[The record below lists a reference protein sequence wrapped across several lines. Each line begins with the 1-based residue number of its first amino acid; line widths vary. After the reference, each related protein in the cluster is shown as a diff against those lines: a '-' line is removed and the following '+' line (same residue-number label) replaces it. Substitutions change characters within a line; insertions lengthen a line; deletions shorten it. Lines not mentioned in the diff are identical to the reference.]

1 MALSVHVPKEI
12 TDYKERIVGDF
23 SGRQLISLAATGTIL
38 GLSYVILVMLLHVS
52 MDVYPYL
59 AAVIC
64 VPGLAIG
71 FYRKDN
77 MPCEQ
82 YFKLLWRH
90 YMTNQ
95 KLSWSVE
102 YDFPLTD
109 EIESEEKH
117 VLQKRKKRKKDEP
130 EVRTEKKK
138 RPKAARKRIQ
148 REIKKAKKEY
158 RAAKRAAKAKN

>member
-64 VPGLAIG
+64 VPGVAIG

-82 YFKLLWRH
+82 YFKLLWRY
-90 YMTNQ
+90 YM
-95 KLSWSVE
+95 
-102 YDFPLTD
+102 
-109 EIESEEKH
+109 
-117 VLQKRKKRKKDEP
+117 
-130 EVRTEKKK
+130 
-138 RPKAARKRIQ
+138 
-148 REIKKAKKEY
+148 
-158 RAAKRAAKAKN
+158 